1 MPPRP
6 ADVEKVEILNAF
18 FSSVFTSKDL
28 PSGLLDGREK
38 VQEMESFPLFEE
50 GVVQEHLGGINVHKS
65 TGPDG
70 IHVC

>member
-1 MPPRP
+1 MPS
-6 ADVEKVEILNAF
+6 LLQ
-18 FSSVFTSKDL
+18 SSLQKTCPQDSWTL
-28 PSGLLDGREK
+28 EGREK